1 MANDQTTGMNTE
13 TGVAEIKPK
22 VTTTPASVISNPV
35 NGARIIEETVIQPAV
50 IPESK
55 TISAAP
61 SSAEHEAPVVPDK
74 NAVDKPQA
82 TSAPIPVALTP
93 THSAP
98 TTPTPPNTKL
108 IEPVPEAGG
117 KSTPLDVHT
126 PPLPVRNIDPPK
138 GQLKISKGSSSSD
151 EKTDIENILKEIKLP
166 ERHTPS
172 GESNMPI
179 KGIAYDTSL
188 SEKQNMGAREQPM
201 SNTSPNAER
210 PTPASSAESSTAPDK
225 QGTSVEDESA
235 SKIKKE
241 SPEVIPSTVMPIRT
255 LKNDFQDIVRNKKIS
270 VVRAA
275 ALEQDKRR
283 DDHPRAFGV
292 TTERK
297 RRTFN
302 IVFASVL
309 LAGLG
314 TAAFFGAALI
324 IRERNST
331 VEVPSNT
338 SLLFSESSFPLALKD
353 LSSFDIKSLFSQI
366 RSGSGATLGSITNVV
381 PVVPIIATNSNSV
394 ANAAEERPATLE
406 EFLNALGTH
415 VSPDLFRA
423 LDTEFFFGIHT
434 VDENAPFF
442 VIPVVSYE
450 RAFAGMLEWETTM
463 NADLA
468 PAFTP
473 VPNTVMGGDGLLAKR
488 QFEDVVM
495 RNYDVR
501 AFKDDNGEIQLY
513 YSFPTRN
520 ILIIAESPYSFTEM
534 LSRLRAERKL

>member
-1 MANDQTTGMNTE
+1 MANDQTTGMNTG
-13 TGVAEIKPK
+13 TDAAEIKPK
-22 VTTTPASVISNPV
+22 IIVASAISDPV
-35 NGARIIEETVIQPAV
+35 DGARIIEEAVIEPAV

-55 TISAAP
+55 TIPSAP
-61 SSAEHEAPVVPDK
+61 SSAGHETPLTPDN
-74 NAVDKPQA
+74 NAVEKLQA
-82 TSAPIPVALTP
+82 VSASIFVASTPI
-93 THSAP
+93 HSAP
-98 TTPTPPNTKL
+98 TALTPPNTKL
-108 IEPVPEAGG
+108 IEKVPEAEQ
-117 KSTPLDVHT
+117 KSTSLDAHT
-126 PPLPVRNIDPPK
+126 PLPVRNVDPPK
-138 GQLKISKGSSSSD
+138 NQLKILKRSSSSD

-172 GESNMPI
+172 GESSVPI
-179 KGIAYDTSL
+179 KGIAYDTSI
-188 SEKQNMGAREQPM
+188 SEKQNREIREQPI
-201 SNTSPNAER
+201 SNTSSNAER
-210 PTPASSAESSTAPDK
+210 PTSESSTESSTASDK
-225 QGTSVEDESA
+225 QGASIEDRDV
-235 SKIKKE
+235 SKVKKE
-241 SPEVIPSTVMPIRT
+241 SLEDVSSTVTPIRT
-255 LKNDFQDIVRNKKIS
+255 LKNDFQDIVRDKKIS
-270 VVRAA
+270 LVRAA
-275 ALEQDKRR
+275 SLEQDKKR
-283 DDHPRAFGV
+283 DARPRALGV
-292 TTERK
+292 TIERK
-297 RRTFN
+297 HRTFN

-324 IRERNST
+324 IRERSST
-331 VEVPSNT
+331 VEVPTNT
-338 SLLFSESSFPLALKD
+338 SLLFSESEFPLALKD
-353 LSSFDIKSLFSQI
+353 LSSFDIKNLFNQI
-366 RSGSGATLGSITNVV
+366 RSGSGATLGSITRIVPIV
-381 PVVPIIATNSNSV
+381 PVTANSDST
-394 ANAAEERPATLE
+394 ARTTEERPATLE

-415 VSPDLFRA
+415 VSPDLIRA

-442 VIPVVSYE
+442 VIPVASYE

-501 AFKDDNGEIQLY
+501 AFKDDNSEIQLY

-520 ILIIAESPYSFTEM
+520 ILIVAESPYSFTEV